1 MSGELQCRRFDVQCT
16 YLAAELEIL
25 SKRRNDCIRRSLYRI
40 DIIRD
45 LYMQPNV
52 KCTILE
58 PWNLLSFSA
67 ISGIFVL
74 YISYLGKAFMQ
85 KSLDIFKAKP
95 QSVFDMICA
104 RKQTG
109 FYMPAYQRPYSW
121 EESHIRDLFSDCENV
136 FRNLLESPDAIIF
149 LGSILSVDDSSALT
163 IYPLS
168 KKDKPTEIK
177 LIIDGQQRLSTLM
190 LMILCLNE
198 RLRILL
204 PSLKRAINSEQNDE
218 IKDVLDELRQEVS
231 QLEIDTS
238 NTVVETT
245 AEHEVYKYLPKII
258 RSQVDCWGRNENKA
272 IYDSPISE
280 LLSGYQRHIVGQG
293 DSSVFKPL
301 DLSLMSTSA
310 KRVVSNVKEIRK
322 QLDCVQKGFQ
332 FKLPDGEVEEKI
344 KIIDLVGIDTL
355 DVCLDFPIDE
365 DLAKA
370 SEAHPKVAEV
380 IYIALFTKFLLHRVC
395 LTYVEV
401 NNESYAFDM
410 FEALNTTGE
419 PLTAIE
425 TFVPKVI
432 EHIGNKR
439 KEGSSE
445 EELEASMKALNSIT
459 ERFEDI
465 IKSKEKN
472 DKTKALILAFVR
484 AYQGKVKV
492 TSLRDQRD
500 AMLKS
505 YENCYYKDEYLN
517 QLATT
522 ADFLFDHWQSPVP
535 DVGGLVDANAR
546 DISNLC
552 LRYLVDM
559 KHDIVQ
565 SLLVQ
570 FVLVD
575 EKFGST
581 GTEYSEFAKVL
592 KAVTA
597 FSVLWRA
604 MSGGADGIDAV
615 YKKLH
620 ERGMAN
626 DPKGYQLG
634 NGPLTSDRFNADVIK
649 SFFRLELEAK
659 INSKGSPKEVVDE
672 KWLDI
677 CSKQQIL
684 TKPKS
689 IKMLLLAGMHGIEL
703 NDIYYE
709 ISDKPSVNFLTT
721 TMWELLSG
729 KDAIKK
735 VFNGGSTEG
744 WGDDEIANPEEYNKI
759 GNVLIDARNGV
770 SSINPPSWY
779 NLKQHLLQALANDS
793 INNIEDILLAEGHV
807 SCESKRHASILMLEK
822 KFVDITFADE
832 WKKQQI
838 DERSVLLLTNAW
850 RNLTQW
856 LDWE

>member
-1 MSGELQCRRFDVQCT
+1 
-16 YLAAELEIL
+16 
-25 SKRRNDCIRRSLYRI
+25 
-40 DIIRD
+40 
-45 LYMQPNV
+45 
-52 KCTILE
+52 
-58 PWNLLSFSA
+58 
-67 ISGIFVL
+67 
-74 YISYLGKAFMQ
+74 MQ
-85 KSLDIFKAKP
+85 KSLDIFKAEP
-95 QSVFDMICA
+95 QSVFDVICE
-104 RKQTG
+104 RKNTG

-121 EESHIRDLFSDCENV
+121 EESHIKDLFSDCENV

-163 IYPLS
+163 IYPLV
-168 KKDKPTEIK
+168 KRHPPTHIK
-177 LIIDGQQRLSTLM
+177 LIIDGQQRLSTLI

-198 RLRILL
+198 RINILL
-204 PSLKRAINSEQNDE
+204 PSLKKAIATEQDDD
-218 IKDVLDELRQEVS
+218 IKDVLDELRQVVS

-245 AEHEVYKYLPKII
+245 AEHAVYKYLPKIV
-258 RSQVDCWGRNENKA
+258 RSQVDCWGRNEKKA
-272 IYDSPISE
+272 RYESPISE
-280 LLSGYQRHIVGQG
+280 VLSAYQRHFVEQR

-301 DLSLMSTSA
+301 DLSLISTSA
-310 KRVVSNVKEIRK
+310 KRVVNNVKEIRR
-322 QLDCVQKGFQ
+322 QLDCVQNGFQ
-332 FKLPDGEVEEKI
+332 FKLPGGEVEEKI
-344 KIIDLVGIDTL
+344 NISDLVGVDTL
-355 DVCLDFPIDE
+355 DTCLDFPIDD
-365 DLAKA
+365 DLQEA
-370 SEAHPKVAEV
+370 SEKHPKVAEV
-380 IYIALFTKFLLHRVC
+380 IYIAAFAKFLLHRVC

-439 KEGSSE
+439 REGASE
-445 EELEASMKALNSIT
+445 EELEASMDILNSIT

-484 AYQGKVKV
+484 AYEGKVKV

-505 YENCYYKDEYLN
+505 YENCHYASKDQYLA

-535 DVGGLVDANAR
+535 DVLGLVESSEQ
-546 DISNLC
+546 DIANLC

-570 FVLVD
+570 FLLVD
-575 EKFGST
+575 QKFDAV
-581 GTEYSEFAKVL
+581 GTEHSEFAKVL

-604 MSGGADGIDAV
+604 MSGGADGIDGV

-620 ERGMAN
+620 ERGMSASQSE
-626 DPKGYQLG
+626 YQLG
-634 NGPLTSDRFNADVIK
+634 NGPITSERFNAEAIK
-649 SFFRLELEAK
+649 SFFKDELEAK
-659 INSKGSPKEVVDE
+659 INSKGSPKESIDD

-703 NDIYYE
+703 NGVDHV
-709 ISDKPSVNFLTT
+709 ISDKVSSFFLTT
-721 TMWELLSG
+721 TMWEVISG

-744 WGDDEIANPEEYNKI
+744 WGDEKIANPEEFNKI
-759 GNVLIDARNGV
+759 GNVLIDARNSI
-770 SSINPPSWY
+770 SSSTPPSWY
-779 NLKQHLLQALANDS
+779 NLKQHMLQALSNDS
-793 INNIEDILLAEGHV
+793 INNIEDILLAEGEV
-807 SCESKRHASILMLEK
+807 SDGPKRNAAVLMLEK
-822 KFVDITFADE
+822 KFVDITFAE
-832 WKKQQI
+832 QWTKQQI
-838 DERSVLLLTNAW
+838 DERSSLLLMNAW
-850 RNLTQW
+850 RNLTLW
-856 LDWE
+856 LD

>member
-1 MSGELQCRRFDVQCT
+1 
-16 YLAAELEIL
+16 
-25 SKRRNDCIRRSLYRI
+25 
-40 DIIRD
+40 
-45 LYMQPNV
+45 
-52 KCTILE
+52 
-58 PWNLLSFSA
+58 
-67 ISGIFVL
+67 
-74 YISYLGKAFMQ
+74 MQ
-85 KSLDIFKAKP
+85 KSLDIFKAEP
-95 QSVFDMICA
+95 QSVFDVICEC
-104 RKQTG
+104 KNTG

-163 IYPLS
+163 VYPLA
-168 KKDKPTEIK
+168 KKDKPTHIK
-177 LIIDGQQRLSTLM
+177 LVIDGQQRLSTLI
-190 LMILCLNE
+190 LIILCLNE
-198 RLRILL
+198 RLSILL
-204 PSLKRAINSEQNDE
+204 PSLKKAINSEQDEE
-218 IKDVLDELRQEVS
+218 IKDVLDELRQVVS
-231 QLEIDTS
+231 QLQIETS

-258 RSQVDCWGRNENKA
+258 RSQVDCWGRNEKRA
-272 IYDSPISE
+272 QYESPISE
-280 LLSGYQRHIVGQG
+280 LLCAYQRHIVEQR
-293 DSSVFKPL
+293 DSSVFKPF
-301 DLSLMSTSA
+301 DLSLMSSSA
-310 KRVVSNVKEIRK
+310 KRVVDNVKEIRK

-332 FKLPDGEVEEKI
+332 FKSPDGEIEEKI
-344 KIIDLVGIDTL
+344 KISDLVDIETL

-365 DLAKA
+365 DLAEA
-370 SEAHPKVAEV
+370 CEAHPKVAEV
-380 IYIALFTKFLLHRVC
+380 IYIAAFTKFLLHRVC

-439 KEGSSE
+439 REGVSE
-445 EELEASMKALNSIT
+445 EELDASMEILNSIT
-459 ERFEDI
+459 ERFENI

-484 AYQGKVKV
+484 AYEGKVKV

-505 YENCYYKDEYLN
+505 YENCLYNSKDEYLT

-522 ADFLFDHWQSPVP
+522 ADFLFDHWQAPVP
-535 DVGGLVDANAR
+535 DVAGLVEPSEQ

-570 FVLVD
+570 FILVD
-575 EKFGST
+575 KKFDSV

-604 MSGGADGIDAV
+604 MSGGADGIDGV

-620 ERGMAN
+620 ERGMSPAQSEC
-626 DPKGYQLG
+626 QLG
-634 NGPLTSDRFNADVIK
+634 SGPITSERFNAEAIK
-649 SFFRLELEAK
+649 SFFREELEVK
-659 INSKGSPKEVVDE
+659 INSKGSPKEGVDE
-672 KWLDI
+672 MWLDI

-689 IKMLLLAGMHGIEL
+689 IKMLLLSAMHGIEL
-703 NDIYYE
+703 NGVDHE
-709 ISDKPSVNFLTT
+709 ISDKASTCFLTT
-721 TMWELLSG
+721 MMWELVSR

-735 VFNGGSTEG
+735 VFNGGSTDG
-744 WGDDEIANPEEYNKI
+744 WGDADIANPEEYNKI
-759 GNVLIDARNGV
+759 GNVLIDARNGI
-770 SSINPPSWY
+770 SSTNPLSWY
-779 NLKQHLLQALANDS
+779 NLKQHMLQALSNES
-793 INNIEDILLAEGHV
+793 INNIDDILLAEGQV
-807 SCESKRHASILMLEK
+807 SDGPKRNASLLMLEK
-822 KFVDITFADE
+822 KFEDITFAE
-832 WKKQQI
+832 QWKKQQI
-838 DERSVLLLTNAW
+838 DERSALLLTNAW
-850 RNLTQW
+850 RNLTLW
-856 LDWE
+856 LD